1 MITHQ
6 RRTMEVADV
15 LYGVSMAGDGESKV
29 LSRRMP
35 DDRSCTEAALE
46 TA

>member
-1 MITHQ
+1 
-6 RRTMEVADV
+6 MEVADV
-15 LYGVSMAGDGESKV
+15 LYGVSMAGDGESRV

-35 DDRSCTEAALE
+35 SEPELHEAALE